1 MNESIKDTV
10 QKKTST
16 LQAVANATGN
26 QGKVLID
33 NRNNTTLQK
42 KENTIPT
49 NQGVAQRK
57 PNNTIQ
63 FGRGENNNIKHIG
76 KRSFNKA
83 LKKRIGGTKSKHDI
97 SHKASAKYFQ
107 IIGKRIIRKPGKINE
122 RFISG
127 LQNIDKSALTK
138 KDHTLFNQGITALK
152 QGRKNGKITSSEQDH
167 IANSLCLFANR
178 NPKNLRNKPE
188 RENRQIG
195 AYPHFNIDNGEV
207 SDDGE
212 DILETLNTQAEEF
225 SDSEFSDSEELN
237 ITKSYK
243 KLPKHIGK
251 GKSIKST
258 SDQVEYRK
266 KK

>member
-1 MNESIKDTV
+1 MNESIKDIIP
-10 QKKTST
+10 KKSST
-16 LQAVANATGN
+16 AQAVANVSGN
-26 QGKVLID
+26 QGRVLID
-33 NRNNTTLQK
+33 NRNNNSLQM
-42 KENTIPT
+42 KENTNEPHPKVT
-49 NQGVAQRK
+49 QRM
-57 PNNTIQ
+57 PNKTIQ
-63 FGRGENNNIKHIG
+63 FGRGESKNIKHIG
-76 KRSFNKA
+76 GRSFSKA
-83 LKKRIGGTKSKHDI
+83 LKKRIGGTKAKHDI
-97 SHKASAKYFQ
+97 SHKASAKYYQ
-107 IIGKRIIRKPGKINE
+107 IIGKRIIRKPGKIHK

-127 LQNIDKSALTK
+127 IQNTDKSAFTK
-138 KDHTLFNQGITALK
+138 KDHILFAQGITALK
-152 QGRKNGKITSSEQDH
+152 QGRKNGKITSSEQDQ
-167 IANSLCLFANR
+167 IANVLRLSANR

-195 AYPHFNIDNGEV
+195 AYPHFNIDNGEL

-243 KLPKHIGK
+243 NLPKHIGK

-258 SDQVEYRK
+258 SDQVDYRK

>member
-1 MNESIKDTV
+1 MNESMKDTTL
-10 QKKTST
+10 QKKANIQS
-16 LQAVANATGN
+16 VANAAGS

-33 NRNNTTLQK
+33 NRNSNTLQK

-49 NQGVAQRK
+49 NQGIAQRK

-63 FGRGENNNIKHIG
+63 FGRGENKNIKHIG
-76 KRSFNKA
+76 GRSFSKA
-83 LKKRIGGTKSKHDI
+83 LKNRIGGTKAKHDI
-97 SHKASAKYFQ
+97 SHKASAKYYQ
-107 IIGKRIIRKPGKINE
+107 IIGKRIIRKPSKIHK

-127 LQNIDKSALTK
+127 IQNTDKSAFTK
-138 KDHTLFNQGITALK
+138 KDHILFTQGITALK

-167 IANSLCLFANR
+167 IANVLRLSANR

-195 AYPHFNIDNGEV
+195 AYPHFNIDNGEL

-243 KLPKHIGK
+243 NLPKHIGK
-251 GKSIKST
+251 GKSIKNT
-258 SDQVEYRK
+258 SDQVDYRK